1 MNGIIVIDKYGGP
14 TSRSIVLEIK
24 KILGVSKAGHL
35 GTLDPLATGVLPIF
49 LDKATKLIDILS
61 RSDKTYIA
69 KMRIHKYVDT
79 NEIKNVMKKFTGVIE
94 QIPPVRS
101 AVKREKR
108 KRKIYEI
115 KYLSR
120 QGNIIEFSVKCEAGT
135 YIRKLIHDMGLE
147 IGGAHMVWLRRVQ
160 AGPFKIEDAISIK
173 KLKELKKE
181 IGMAG
186 LIERNIIKSVNVL
199 KNFCKK
205 VYIKKTAEFSITH
218 GSPIF
223 LQGVLKSD
231 KLKKGELF
239 LILSHDGEIL
249 GLGEFV
255 GKKIFAKIKSILELK
270 NKVSDCETKL

>member
-1 MNGIIVIDKYGGP
+1 MKIYKTVISSSKS
-14 TSRSIVLEIK
+14 TKLEK
-24 KILGVSKAGHL
+24 KDEIFMTTT
-35 GTLDPLATGVLPIF
+35 TLDKNLILN
-49 LDKATKLIDILS
+49 KL
-61 RSDKTYIA
+61 K
-69 KMRIHKYVDT
+69 
-79 NEIKNVMKKFTGVIE
+79 E
-94 QIPPVRS
+94 
-101 AVKREKR
+101 EKLYESQS
-108 KRKIYEI
+108 IYEI